1 LRPWRV
7 LAVSSYGASDA
18 RGGLQALVSLLA
30 FSEADGTRLNRDRI
44 VLVASTAVTLGL
56 VALYIYG
63 KVAGRW

>member
-1 LRPWRV
+1 MGRPMRK
-7 LAVSSYGASDA
+7 AAFK
-18 RGGLQALVSLLA
+18 ALVSLLA

>member
-1 LRPWRV
+1 MGHPMRE
-7 LAVSSYGASDA
+7 AVFK
-18 RGGLQALVSLLA
+18 ALVSLLA
-30 FSEADGTRLNRDRI
+30 FSEADGTRPNPDRI

>member
-1 LRPWRV
+1 LRSWRV

-18 RGGLQALVSLLA
+18 QGGLQGPGLA
-30 FSEADGTRLNRDRI
+30 ARLQRGDGTRLNRDRI